1 MPQLTNLN
9 VSPYFDDFDPAN
21 DYYRVLF
28 KPGYPVQARELTG
41 LQSMLQNQIEKFGQ
55 HFFKE
60 GAKVIPGNTSFTT
73 NYTCIQLNNEFQGVP
88 VAAYVDQLVGSTITG
103 QTSGVTAT
111 VDKVLSSEDSEN
123 NNLTLYV
130 NYRGSNT
137 SNNQT
142 ETFSDAENLTSSV
155 IISSGLLGNT
165 TISIG
170 APFASTVAQNAAG
183 KGAAFHVEEGVYFVR
198 GQFVNVSQET
208 LILDQ
213 YTNTPSYKIGFNILE
228 EVITAD
234 LDETLN
240 DNSQGFNNYSAPGA
254 DRLKVTL
261 NLFKKDLTDIDDS
274 AFVELAKVEDGV
286 LRSKKQNTEY
296 NTFADELARRTYEE
310 SGDYYVKP
318 FDVSVVD
325 SLNDNTGNSGIFQ
338 ANQFTYTG
346 GTPSKDLALYNI
358 SEGKAYVRGYEIET
372 LSSTYLDVPKPRTTS
387 TLTDQAIEYKTGPA
401 LKLNRVYGSPTIG
414 IGNTYTVSLRD
425 QRTNTTQPGSAN
437 LPGKEIGQARVYDI
451 ALETGSYSANNANL
465 NEWDVSLYDIQT
477 ITELS
482 INESPTEALSAG
494 TFVKGNNSGATGF
507 LRYAVSAG
515 VALTVT
521 ETSGNFIKNEALIFN
536 GITNGRVAVA
546 VTEYGISNIKSLWGT
561 NNGVVGINTFCADV
575 IQTTKFNV
583 GVATISPA
591 SGAGTISTIRSTN
604 PLFPGTGELVRIN
617 DLVQYSD
624 ISSADRDPIMARVT
638 GVGATTITVTEVT
651 TVSGVVNGSLPTSAL
666 EVSDLKIVSTDFESS
681 DEVTLY
687 TELPKHDVS
696 NVDLTDASISI
707 RKAYDGETIALNRIA
722 NTLTA
727 GENETFLP
735 FDPERY
741 AVLRSDGTTEELTAD
756 RLVFSNGM
764 TQLDILNL
772 STATDSG
779 NVSVITT
786 LKKIKPVAKKKIKK
800 RVNSIIVDK
809 SKLEGSGIGSTSL
822 NNGLTYGS
830 YPYGTRVEDETIS
843 LNVPDII
850 QMHGIFETTTVDGT
864 PSAPSMDLTSINS
877 SSTTT
882 TELIVGEYLTG
893 QTSNAIACVAEKSD
907 SDTIAY
913 IYKNDN
919 VFVEGE
925 TVIFAESNVQAVISE
940 LFESDLNI
948 SNEYFFT
955 NGQKDTFYDYGTVNR
970 KPDFDAPTKAIK
982 IYFESAYYDST
993 DTGDITTV
1001 DSYKT
1006 FDYTDEIQE
1015 VNGLANT
1022 DMIDIRPRVADYT
1035 VSESASSPLTFA
1047 GRTFNQAGQTATNI
1061 LASDESIVID
1071 FSYYL
1076 GRIDRVFL
1084 TKDGKFQVVYGSP
1097 AEDPQT
1103 PGAIEEGIEVAQITF
1118 PPYLY
1123 NVNDATINF
1132 LEYKRFRMSD
1142 INNLE
1147 SRIRNL
1153 EFYTNL
1159 SLLETNTANF
1169 FVPDSDGLNRFKSGF
1184 FVDNF
1189 ETFSTQDSRFKIKN
1203 SINPKKNELR
1213 PRHYTNSVDLQ
1224 FGPVVNTDDT
1234 ADLQFN
1240 TITGTNI
1247 RRHKDLITLDYSEVS
1262 YILQPFGSRTCS
1274 VTPFIVAY
1282 WKGILELNPESDTW
1296 VNTVRLQ
1303 PRIVNREG
1311 DFAETVARL
1320 SAEEGFD
1327 AQSGLGPQVWNS
1339 WQDVWTG
1346 QRRNTNRQLATRPH
1360 VHRTRTSGDWRIRE
1374 TISQAQVEVEETVRS
1389 NRTGTQQRIIE
1400 DFSQRESQGD
1410 RVVSRDLIPFMRARN
1425 IELVGKQNKPTTRLY
1440 AFFDGVDVTKYVTP
1454 KLLQIS
1460 MTTGTFQVGE
1470 KVTAVVPNSGN
1481 VLWHSGPGTR
1491 PSLSF
1496 RVAQSNHKEGPYN
1509 APTKTFG
1516 ANPYNEAQTVP
1527 VSYSATSTTVN
1538 IDTAAFASQMTGRG
1552 EYTGFVEPNMV
1563 LRGESSGAQAT
1574 ITEVRLISD
1583 ISGFFGGTF
1592 FIPPQ
1597 RTNFPSFTAGTKQ
1610 FKLTSDAE
1618 NAPTLEAT
1626 STSVDN
1632 FTSQGFLD
1640 TIQETIIATR
1650 NARVITQE
1658 INDTRETN
1666 RTVGTE
1672 WITTAVNSTQR
1683 WRWRNN
1689 GDPLAQ
1695 SFSVEEPEGVFVTK
1709 LDVFFATKDDTN
1721 LPVILTIRT
1730 MSNGTPTETV
1740 VPLSESVLDPEDV
1753 TVSNDG
1759 SVATTFEFKAPVYL
1773 EGGMEYA
1780 LVMLSNSAKYS
1791 VYISRVGD
1799 NDLIDNTYIAN
1810 QPLLGSLFKSQNAS
1824 TWDPSQW
1831 EDLKFNLYRADF
1843 VESGTL
1849 ELYSPELSETN
1860 NQIPILQS
1868 NPLSITSR
1876 GLRVGLGTTVGDSG
1890 YVIGNEFYQLGTNA
1904 TGTLAGVA
1912 GTATGALNIINA
1924 GIGYT
1929 PISGGYTFAGVVLD
1943 TITGNGRGATA
1954 DISVSNGVAVGAT
1967 ISGVGTGYQVGD
1979 VLGITTVG
1987 LNSLGRNARFS
1998 VVSIGQTTELILENV
2013 QGNFVVGSANTM
2025 YYYTSA
2031 GISSELN
2038 SGQGGD
2044 VQVGSVNV
2052 INDGLHIKVNHQNH
2066 GMYFSKNNV
2075 KISGVEGD
2083 NKPTKLTAAYNSGD
2097 TGSISVQ
2104 DSTLFSTFENVGVG
2118 TTNYGYLKI
2127 GEEIISY
2134 SSVTGNLIGVT
2145 TRGIDGSSK
2154 LSINYSVGTPVSKYE
2169 LGGVNLLRINKTHGL
2184 STTTAAYPNATSLD
2198 VSDAIQYDSYNI
2210 KLDMSQGGTTRNTD
2224 VGNPALYLNSTKST
2238 GGSMI
2243 RATQNM
2249 PYEVITPMIQNV
2261 TLPTTSLTGQV
2272 VTVTSKSIDG
2282 NEIPYIQ
2289 TEVQDLTLN
2298 TTNYLDSPRLIASKI
2313 NEDTF
2318 LTNIEGN
2325 KSLNMTLFLNSTKSN
2340 VSPVIDGQRKNIIL
2354 TSNRVNKAIK
2364 NYATDSR
2371 VNDATN
2377 DPTACQYISK
2387 EMILE
2392 NNSTSLKVL
2401 LSAHLDVDADI
2412 RVLYAINNKEGM
2424 DPIFTPFP
2432 GYKNLNYKGEV
2443 ISQADNDGLSDK
2455 LITKSNSSGFDNESL
2470 EFKEYT
2476 FSVDDLPSFKSY
2488 RIKILL
2494 TSTNQVYVPRIKD
2507 LRVMA
2512 LA

>member
-28 KPGYPVQARELTG
+28 KPGRPVQARELTG

-60 GAKVIPGNTSFTT
+60 GAKVIPGNTSFT
-73 NYTCIQLNNEFQGVP
+73 NQYTCIQLNNEFQGVP
-88 VAAYVDQLVGSTITG
+88 VAAYIDQLVGSTITG

-111 VDKVLSSEDSEN
+111 VDKILSSEDSEN

-142 ETFSDAENLTSSV
+142 EIFSDAENLTSN
-155 IISSGLLGNT
+155 ITISSGLLGNS

-170 APFASTVAQNAAG
+170 TPFATTIAQNASG
-183 KGAAFHVEEGVYFVR
+183 KGSAFHVENGVYFVR

-254 DRLKVTL
+254 DRLKITL
-261 NLFKKDLTDIDDS
+261 NLFKKDLNDIDDS

-310 SGDYYVKP
+310 SGDYYVTP
-318 FDVSVVD
+318 FDVSVVN
-325 SLNDNTGNSGIFQ
+325 SLNNNEGNGGIFQ
-338 ANQFTYTG
+338 AGQFTYTG

-358 SEGKAYVRGYEIET
+358 SKGKAYVRGYEIET
-372 LSSTYLDVPKPRTTS
+372 ISSTYLDVKKPRTTS
-387 TLTDQAIEYKTGPA
+387 TLEDQALEYKTGPA

-437 LPGKEIGQARVYDI
+437 LPGKEIGQARVYDTS
-451 ALETGSYSANNANL
+451 LETGSYSTSNANL
-465 NEWDVSLYDIQT
+465 NEWDISLYDIQT

-482 INESPTEALSAG
+482 INEGPTSTLSAG
-494 TFVKGNNSGATGF
+494 TFVEGNNSGATGF

-536 GITNGRVAVA
+536 GIANGRVAVA

-575 IQTTKFNV
+575 IQTNKFSV

-591 SGAGTISTIRSTN
+591 SGAGSISTVRSTN
-604 PLFPGTGELVRIN
+604 PLFPGTGELVKIN

-638 GVGATTITVTEVT
+638 SVGTDTITVAGVAN
-651 TVSGVVNGSLPTSAL
+651 VSGVVNGTLPSSAL
-666 EVSDLKIVSTDFESS
+666 EVSDFKIVSTDFESS
-681 DEVTLY
+681 DDVTLY

-707 RKAYDGETIALNRIA
+707 RKVYGGETIALNRIA

-741 AVLRSDGTTEELTAD
+741 AVFRSDGTTEELTAD
-756 RLVFSNGM
+756 RLVFGSGM
-764 TQLDILNL
+764 TTLDILNL

-779 NVSVITT
+779 NVSIITT
-786 LKKIKPVAKKKIKK
+786 LKKIKPIAKNKIKK

-822 NNGLTYGS
+822 NNGLTYGN

-850 QMHGIFETTTVDGT
+850 RMHGVFETTTVDGT

-882 TELIVGEYLTG
+882 TELIIGEYLVG
-893 QTSNAIACVAEKSD
+893 QTSGAIACVAEKSD
-907 SDTIAY
+907 SDTITY

-919 VFVEGE
+919 IFVEGE
-925 TVIFAESNVQAVISE
+925 TVIFQESNVQAVISV
-940 LFESDLNI
+940 LSESDFNI
-948 SNEYFFT
+948 SNEYFFN
-955 NGQKDTFYDYGTVNR
+955 NGQKDTYYDYGTITR
-970 KPDFDAPTKAIK
+970 KSDFDAPTKAIK

-1006 FDYTDEIQE
+1006 FDYVDEIQE

-1035 VSESASSPLTFA
+1035 VSEGANSPLTFA
-1047 GRTFNQAGQTATNI
+1047 GRSFNQAGQTATNI

-1076 GRIDRVFL
+1076 GRIDRIFL
-1084 TKDGKFQVVYGSP
+1084 TKDGKFQVVYGAP
-1097 AEDPQT
+1097 AEDPQL
-1103 PGAIEEGIEVAQITF
+1103 PGPIDEGIEVAQITF
-1118 PPYLY
+1118 PAYLY

-1153 EFYTNL
+1153 EFYTSL

-1189 ETFSTQDSRFKIKN
+1189 ETFSTQDTKFKIKN
-1203 SINPKKNELR
+1203 SINPKQNELR

-1224 FGPVVNTDDT
+1224 FGPVVNTDAT

-1247 RRHKDLITLDYSEVS
+1247 RRHKDLITLDYSNVE
-1262 YILQPFGSRTCS
+1262 YITQPFGSRSVS

-1282 WKGILELNPESDTW
+1282 WNGILELTPESDTW
-1296 VNTVRLQ
+1296 VNTARLQ
-1303 PRIVNREG
+1303 PRIINREG

-1320 SAEEGFD
+1320 SEEEGFD
-1327 AQSGLGPQVWNS
+1327 AQSGLGPQLWNS

-1346 QRRNTNRQLATRPH
+1346 QRRFTNRQVAFRPH
-1360 VHRTRTSGDWRIRE
+1360 VHRTRTEGDFRVRE
-1374 TISQAQVEVEETVRS
+1374 TLSQRQVEIEETIRR

-1410 RVVSRDLIPFMRARN
+1410 RVVSRDLIPFMRSRN
-1425 IELVGKQNKPTTRLY
+1425 IELVGKQNKPSTRHY
-1440 AFFDGVDVTKYVTP
+1440 AFFDGVDVTKFVTP

-1460 MTTGTFQVGE
+1460 MTSGTFQVGE
-1470 KVTAVVPNSGN
+1470 RVTISVTGAGN
-1481 VLWHSGPGTR
+1481 ATWQSSEGTR
-1491 PSLSF
+1491 PHMHF

-1509 APTKTFG
+1509 APTKTYG
-1516 ANPYNEAQTVP
+1516 ANPYNESQTVP
-1527 VSYSATSTTVN
+1527 VTYSATSTTINV
-1538 IDTAAFASQMTGRG
+1538 DTASLASQTVGA
-1552 EYTGFVEPNMV
+1552 YHGFIEPNMV
-1563 LRGESSGAQAT
+1563 IRGESSGAQAT
-1574 ITEVRLISD
+1574 ITQVRLISD
-1583 ISGFFGGTF
+1583 ISGFFGGSF
-1592 FIPPQ
+1592 FIPPE

-1610 FKLTSDAE
+1610 FKLTSDPE
-1618 NAPTLEAT
+1618 NTADTEAT
-1626 STSVDN
+1626 SSAVDN
-1632 FTSQGFLD
+1632 YTAQGTLE
-1640 TIQETIIATR
+1640 TVQETIIATR

-1658 INDTRETN
+1658 ISETSETS

-1672 WITTAVNSTQR
+1672 WQDVNVRSSQR

-1695 SFSVEEPEGVFVTK
+1695 SFTIEEKEGVFVTK
-1709 LDVFFATKDDTN
+1709 VDVFFATKDDTN

-1740 VPLSESVLDPEDV
+1740 VPLSEVVLDPEDI

-1759 SVATTFEFKAPVYL
+1759 SIASTLEFKAPVYL

-1824 TWDPSQW
+1824 TWDASQW
-1831 EDLKFNLYRADF
+1831 EDLKFTLYRADF

-1849 ELYSPELSETN
+1849 ELYSPELTEGN

-1868 NPLSITSR
+1868 NPLSLTSR
-1876 GLRVGLGTTVGDSG
+1876 SLRVGLGTTVGDSG

-1904 TGTLAGVA
+1904 TGSLAGVA

-1929 PISGGYTFAGVVLD
+1929 PISGSFQFNGVVMD

-1954 DISVSNGVAVGAT
+1954 DVYITDGVAIAAT

-1979 VLGITTVG
+1979 VLGITTIG
-1987 LNSLGRNARFS
+1987 LNSLGRNSRFS
-1998 VVSIGQTTELILENV
+1998 VVSIGKTTELILENV

-2025 YYYTSA
+2025 YYYNSA
-2031 GISSELN
+2031 GAATELN
-2038 SGQGGD
+2038 STQGGD

-2075 KISGVEGD
+2075 KIYGVEGD

-2104 DSTLFSTFENVGVG
+2104 DASLFSTFENVGVG

-2127 GEEIISY
+2127 GDEIVSY
-2134 SSVTGNLIGVT
+2134 SSVTSNIIGVT
-2145 TRGIDGSSK
+2145 TRGIDDTGK
-2154 LSINYSVGTPVSKYE
+2154 LSINYAVGTPVSKYE
-2169 LGGVNLLRINKTHGL
+2169 LGGVNLLRVNKTHGL

-2198 VSDAIQYDSYNI
+2198 VSDAIKYDSYNI
-2210 KLDMSQGGTTRNTD
+2210 KLDMSQGGTSRNTD

-2249 PYEVITPMIQNV
+2249 PYEVITPMVQSV

-2272 VTVTSKSIDG
+2272 VTTTSKSIDG

-2289 TEVQDLTLN
+2289 TEATDITLN
-2298 TTNYLDSPRLIASKI
+2298 TTNYLDTPRLIASKV

-2318 LTNIEGN
+2318 LTTVEGN
-2325 KSLNMTLFLNSTKSN
+2325 KSLSMTLFLNSTKSN
-2340 VSPVIDGQRKNIIL
+2340 VSPVVDGQRKNIIL

-2364 NYATDSR
+2364 NYTTDSR
-2371 VNDATN
+2371 VNDANT

-2387 EMILE
+2387 EMVLE
-2392 NNSTSLKVL
+2392 NNSTSLKVI

-2412 RVLYAINNKEGM
+2412 RVLYSINNREGL

-2443 ISQADNDGLSDK
+2443 ISQADNDGLPDK
-2455 LITKSNSSGFDNESL
+2455 LITKSNSSGFESASL
-2470 EFKEYT
+2470 DFKEYT
-2476 FSVDDLPSFKSY
+2476 FSVDDLPSFKTY

-2494 TSTNQVYVPRIKD
+2494 TSTNQVYVPRVRN

>member
-9 VSPYFDDFDPAN
+9 VSPFFDDFDPAN

-60 GAKVIPGNTSFTT
+60 GAKVIPGNTSYTT

-88 VAAYVDQLVGSTITG
+88 VAAYIDQLVGSTITG
-103 QTSGVTAT
+103 QISGVTAT
-111 VDKVLSSEDSEN
+111 VDKVLSSADSEN

-137 SNNQT
+137 SNNET
-142 ETFSDAENLTSSV
+142 STFSDAENLTSN
-155 IISSGLLGNT
+155 ITISSGLLGNSS
-165 TISIG
+165 ISVG
-170 APFASTVAQNAAG
+170 APFATTIAQNAAATG
-183 KGAAFHVEEGVYFVR
+183 SAFHVEEGVYFVR
-198 GQFVNVSQET
+198 GQFVNVAQET

-213 YTNTPSYKIGFNILE
+213 YTNTSSYKIGFNITE
-228 EVITAD
+228 EIVTAD

-254 DRLKVTL
+254 DRLKISL
-261 NLFKKDLTDIDDS
+261 NLFKKDLNDNDDS
-274 AFVELAKVEDGV
+274 AFIELAKVEEGN
-286 LRSKKQNTEY
+286 LRSKKEKPQNAL
-296 NTFADELARRTYEE
+296 FSDELARRTFDE
-310 SGDYYVKP
+310 SGNYYVQP
-318 FDVSVVD
+318 FDVSVVN
-325 SLNDNTGNSGIFQ
+325 SLNNNIGNGGIFQ
-338 ANQFTYTG
+338 AGQFTYSG

-358 SEGKAYVRGYEIET
+358 SKGKAYVRGYEIET
-372 LSSTYLDVPKPRTTS
+372 ISPTYLDVNKPRTTA
-387 TLTDQAIEYKTGPA
+387 TLEDQALEYKTGPV

-437 LPGKEIGQARVYDI
+437 LPGKEIGQARVYDTS
-451 ALETGSYSANNANL
+451 LETGSYSTSNANL
-465 NEWDVSLYDIQT
+465 NEWDISLYDIQT
-477 ITELS
+477 ITEIS
-482 INESPTEALSAG
+482 INESPTESLIAG
-494 TFVKGNNSGATGF
+494 TFVEGKNSGATGF
-507 LRYAVSAG
+507 LRYAVSSG
-515 VALTVT
+515 LALTVT
-521 ETSGNFIKNEALIFN
+521 ETAGNFIKNEALSFN
-536 GITNGRVAVA
+536 GIANGRVAVA
-546 VTEYGISNIKSLWGT
+546 ITEYGISNVKSLWGT

-617 DLVQYSD
+617 DLVEFSD
-624 ISSADRDPIMARVT
+624 IASSDRDPIMARVT
-638 GVGATTITVTEVT
+638 SVGTDTITVTEVSS
-651 TVSGVVNGSLPTSAL
+651 VSGVVNGTLPTSAL
-666 EVSDLKIVSTDFESS
+666 EVSDLKIVSTDFESA

-707 RKAYDGETIALNRIA
+707 RKVYDGETIANNRIA

-741 AVLRSDGTTEELTAD
+741 AVFRSDGTTEELTAD
-756 RLVFSNGM
+756 RLVFGSGM
-764 TQLDILNL
+764 TTLDILNL

-779 NVSVITT
+779 NVSIITT

-809 SKLEGSGIGSTSL
+809 SKLEGSGIGTTTL

-850 QMHGIFETTTVDGT
+850 RMHGIFETTTVDGT

-877 SSTTT
+877 SSSTT
-882 TELIVGEYLTG
+882 TELIVGEYLVG
-893 QTSNAIACVAEKSD
+893 QTSNAIACVAEKTD
-907 SDTIAY
+907 ADTITY
-913 IYKNDN
+913 IYKNEDL
-919 VFVEGE
+919 FVEGE
-925 TVIFAESNVQAVISE
+925 TVIFQESNVQAVVSV
-940 LFESDLNI
+940 LSESDFNI
-948 SNEYFFT
+948 SDEYFFN
-955 NGQKDTFYDYGTVNR
+955 NGQRDTYYDYGSITR
-970 KPDFDAPTKAIK
+970 KADFDAPTKAIK

-1001 DSYKT
+1001 NSYKT
-1006 FDYTDEIQE
+1006 FDYTDEIQS

-1035 VSESASSPLTFA
+1035 VTEGANSPLTFA
-1047 GRTFNQAGQTATNI
+1047 GRSFNQAGQTATNI

-1076 GRIDRVFL
+1076 GRIDRIFL

-1097 AEDPQT
+1097 AEDPKL
-1103 PGAIEEGIEVAQITF
+1103 PGPIDEGIEVAQITF

-1123 NVNDATINF
+1123 NVDDATINF

-1147 SRIRNL
+1147 TRIRNL
-1153 EFYTNL
+1153 EFYTSL

-1169 FVPDSDGLNRFKSGF
+1169 FVADADGLNRFKSGF

-1189 ETFSTQDSRFKIKN
+1189 ETFNTQETKFKIKN
-1203 SINPKKNELR
+1203 SINPKQNELR

-1224 FGPVVNTDDT
+1224 FGPVVNTDAT

-1240 TITGTNI
+1240 TISGTNI
-1247 RRHKDLITLDYSEVS
+1247 RRHKDFITLDYSEVE
-1262 YILQPFGSRTCS
+1262 YIKQPFGSRTVS

-1282 WKGILELNPESDTW
+1282 WKGVLELTPESDTW
-1296 VNTVRLQ
+1296 VSTVRLQ
-1303 PRIVNREG
+1303 PRIINREG
-1311 DFAETVARL
+1311 DFAETVARMA
-1320 SAEEGFD
+1320 AEEGFD

-1339 WQDVWTG
+1339 WSDVWTG
-1346 QRRNTNRQLATRPH
+1346 NRNIARTLAVRPH
-1360 VHRTRTSGDWRIRE
+1360 VHRTRTEGDFRVRE
-1374 TISQAQVEVEETVRS
+1374 IVSQRQVEIEETVRR
-1389 NRTGTQQRIIE
+1389 NRVGTQQRIIE

-1410 RVVSRDLIPFMRARN
+1410 RVVSRDLIPFMRSRN
-1425 IELVGKQNKPTTRLY
+1425 VEVIGKQTKPSTRHY
-1440 AFFDGVDVTKYVTP
+1440 AFFDGVDVTRFVTP
-1454 KLLQIS
+1454 KLLEIS
-1460 MTTGTFQVGE
+1460 MASGTFQVGE
-1470 KVTAVVPNSGN
+1470 KVNVAVSGAGSNSWMRG
-1481 VLWHSGPGTR
+1481 SGTR
-1491 PSLSF
+1491 PHLTF

-1509 APTKTFG
+1509 APTKTYG
-1516 ANPYNEAQTVP
+1516 ADPYQIAQTVP
-1527 VSYSATSTTVN
+1527 VSYSATSTTIN
-1538 IDTAAFASQMTGRG
+1538 IDTASLASQTDIGA
-1552 EYTGFVEPNMV
+1552 YSGFVEPNMI
-1563 LRGESSGAQAT
+1563 LRGESSGALAT
-1574 ITEVRLISD
+1574 ITQVRLISD
-1583 ISGFFGGTF
+1583 VNGFFGGSF
-1592 FIPPQ
+1592 FIPPE
-1597 RTNFPSFTAGTKQ
+1597 RTNFPSFTAGTKE
-1610 FKLTSDAE
+1610 FKLTSDSE
-1618 NAPTLEAT
+1618 NAIDADAPSSA
-1626 STSVDN
+1626 VDN
-1632 FTSQGFLD
+1632 YTAQGILE
-1640 TIQETIIATR
+1640 TMQETIIATR

-1658 INDTRETN
+1658 IRDTIEAT

-1672 WITTAVNSTQR
+1672 WQTTSSRTQRR

-1695 SFSVEEPEGVFVTK
+1695 SFTVDEAEGVFVTK
-1709 LDVFFATKDDTN
+1709 VDVFFATKENSDTPQ
-1721 LPVILTIRT
+1721 PVVLTIRT

-1740 VPLSESVLDPEDV
+1740 VPMSEVVLEPDDI
-1753 TVSNDG
+1753 TTSNDG

-1849 ELYSPELSETN
+1849 ELYSPELSEN
-1860 NQIPILQS
+1860 NDQIPVLQS
-1868 NPLSITSR
+1868 NALSLTSR
-1876 GLRVGLGTTVGDSG
+1876 SIRVGLGTTLGDSG
-1890 YVIGNEFYQLGTNA
+1890 YSIGNEFYQLGTNA
-1904 TGTLAGVA
+1904 TGSLAGVA

-1929 PISGGYTFAGVVLD
+1929 PISGGYTFGGVVLD

-1954 DISVSNGVAVGAT
+1954 DISFSDGVAVGAT

-1987 LNSLGRNARFS
+1987 LNSIGRNARFS

-2025 YYYTSA
+2025 FYYNSS

-2052 INDGLHIKVNHQNH
+2052 ITDGLHIKVNHQNH
-2066 GMYFSKNNV
+2066 GMYFTKNNV
-2075 KISGVEGD
+2075 KIYDVESD
-2083 NKPTKLTAAYNSGD
+2083 IKPTKLTTAYNSGD

-2104 DSTLFSTFENVGVG
+2104 DASLFSTFENVGVG

-2127 GEEIISY
+2127 GDEIISY
-2134 SSVTGNLIGVT
+2134 SSVNGNIIGIT
-2145 TRGIDGSSK
+2145 SRGIDDTGK
-2154 LSINYSVGTPVSKYE
+2154 LTINYAVGTPVSKYE

-2198 VSDAIQYDSYNI
+2198 VSDAIKYDSYNI
-2210 KLDMSQGGTTRNTD
+2210 KLDMSQGGTSRNTD

-2238 GGSMI
+2238 GGNII
-2243 RATQNM
+2243 RASQNM
-2249 PYEVITPMIQNV
+2249 PYEVITPMIQNM

-2272 VTVTSKSIDG
+2272 VTTTSKSIDG

-2289 TEVQDLTLN
+2289 TDAEDVTLN
-2298 TTNYLDSPRLIASKI
+2298 TTNYLDTPRLIASKV

-2318 LTNIEGN
+2318 LTNVEGN
-2325 KSLNMTLFLNSTKSN
+2325 KSFNMTLFLNSTKSH
-2340 VSPVIDGQRKNIIL
+2340 VSPVVDGQRKNIIL
-2354 TSNRVNKAIK
+2354 TSSRVNKAIK

-2371 VNDATN
+2371 VNGATT

-2387 EMILE
+2387 EMVLE

-2401 LSAHLDVDADI
+2401 LDAHLDVNADI
-2412 RVLYAINNKEGM
+2412 RVLYSINNKEGL

-2443 ISQADNDGLSDK
+2443 ISQADNDGLPDK
-2455 LITKSNSSGFDNESL
+2455 LVTKSNSSGFEEASL
-2470 EFKEYT
+2470 DFKEYT

-2494 TSTNQVYVPRIKD
+2494 TSTNQVYVPRIRN